1 METERETE
9 AREKAPKTWEMLAKL
24 AAAGDAKALEAYV
37 DGIGPSEAFRAI
49 LRLDPEEREKVLTT
63 LSPED
68 AADLIEEIPDEHASD
83 LIERLPAKQAAS
95 ILSEMDVD
103 DQVDVIGDMHDDD
116 AEAILAEMTPEDAA
130 HIRRLIRYDPE
141 VAGGL
146 MSTDYLAYR
155 ESVLVGDVIDDLSKR
170 ADEREEPEHDAHVYA
185 VSRSGKLIGV
195 LDLRDLVLAR
205 RSTPLAAILKSSLF
219 VRAEAPLDEL
229 EAFFDRYDFQAVP
242 VVDERQGLVGV
253 VGRDEVAEA
262 IANRSQEEYA
272 KSKGIIGGDE
282 IRSLPVLTR
291 ARRRLSW
298 LSLNIVLNI
307 MAASVIA
314 MYFDTLSAAIALAV
328 FLPIVS
334 DMSGC
339 SGNQAVAVSM
349 RELSLGIVKPYEVL
363 RVWIQEIKVGVLNGI
378 TLGILLGVVAWLWK
392 DNYWLGLVVGS
403 ALAINTM
410 VAVSLG
416 GTVPLVLKRF
426 GVDPAVASGPIL
438 TTVTD
443 MCGFFLVLSLATLV
457 LPQLAGV

>member
-1 METERETE
+1 METQSETE
-9 AREKAPKTWEMLAKL
+9 VPEKAPKTWEMLAKL
-24 AAAGDAKALEAYV
+24 AAAGNAKALEVYV
-37 DGIGPSEAFRAI
+37 DHIGPSEAFRAI
-49 LRLDPEEREKVLTT
+49 LRLGPEDREKVLTT
-63 LSPED
+63 LSPEE

-83 LIERLPAKQAAS
+83 LIEQLPAKQAAS

-103 DQVDVIGDMHDDD
+103 DQVDVIGDMHDED
-116 AEAILAEMTPEDAA
+116 AEAILAEMAPEDAA
-130 HIRRLIRYDPE
+130 HVRRLIRYDPE

-146 MSTDYLAYR
+146 MSTAYLAYG
-155 ESVLVGDVIDDLSKR
+155 ESVLVGDVINDLSKR
-170 ADEREEPEHDAHVYA
+170 ADEREETEHDAHVYV
-185 VSRSGKLIGV
+185 VSPSGKLIGV

-205 RSTPLAAILKSSLF
+205 RTTPLAAILKSSLF

-229 EAFFDRYDFQAVP
+229 EAFFDRYAFQAVP
-242 VVDERQGLVGV
+242 VVDEGQQLVGV

-262 IANRSQEEYA
+262 ITNRSHEEFA

-307 MAASVIA
+307 AAASVITL
-314 MYFDTLSAAIALAV
+314 YFDTLSAAIALAV

-349 RELSLGIVKPYEVL
+349 RELSLGIVKPFEVL
-363 RVWIQEIKVGVLNGI
+363 RVWIQEIKVGMLNGLV
-378 TLGILLGVVAWLWK
+378 LGILLGVVAWLWK
-392 DNYWLGLVVGS
+392 DNVWLGLVVGG

-457 LPQLAGV
+457 LPKLAGV

>member
-1 METERETE
+1 MEPDADAVEDQIE
-9 AREKAPKTWEMLAKL
+9 TWEMLAKL
-24 AAAGDAKALEAYV
+24 ADAGDAKGLESYV
-37 DGIGPSEAFRAI
+37 DHIGPSEAFRAI
-49 LRLDPEEREKVLTT
+49 LRLDPEKREKVLTT
-63 LSPED
+63 LSPEE

-83 LIERLPAKQAAS
+83 LIEQLPAKEAAS

-103 DQVDVIGDMHDDD
+103 DQVDVIADMHEED
-116 AEAILAEMTPEDAA
+116 AEAILAEMAPEDAA
-130 HIRRLIRYDPE
+130 DVRRLIRYDPD

-146 MSTDYLAYR
+146 MSTDYLAYG
-155 ESVLVGDVIDDLSKR
+155 ETALVGDVIGDLSKR
-170 ADEREEPEHDAHVYA
+170 ADEREESEHDAHVYV
-185 VSRSGKLIGV
+185 VSASGKLVGV

-205 RSTPLAAILKSSLF
+205 RTTPLAAILKSSLF
-219 VRAEAPLDEL
+219 VRAEATLDEL
-229 EAFFDRYDFQAVP
+229 ETFFERYAFHAVP
-242 VVDERQGLVGV
+242 VVDERQDLVGV

-262 IANRSQEEYA
+262 IANRADEEYA

-291 ARRRLSW
+291 SRRRLSW

-307 MAASVIA
+307 IAASVIA
-314 MYFDTLSAAIALAV
+314 LYFDTLSAAIALAV

-349 RELSLGIVKPYEVL
+349 RELSLGIVKPFEVL
-363 RVWIQEIKVGVLNGI
+363 RVWVQEIKVGVLNGI
-378 TLGILLGVVAWLWK
+378 ALGLLLGMVAWLWK
-392 DNYWLGLVVGS
+392 DNVWLGLVVGT
-403 ALAINTM
+403 ALALNTL

-416 GTVPLVLKRF
+416 GTVPLLLKRL

-457 LPQLAGV
+457 LPRLAGV

>member
-1 METERETE
+1 MEPDADAVEDQIE
-9 AREKAPKTWEMLAKL
+9 TWEMLAKL
-24 AAAGDAKALEAYV
+24 ADAGDAKGLESYV
-37 DGIGPSEAFRAI
+37 DHIGPSEAFRAI
-49 LRLDPEEREKVLTT
+49 LRLDPEKREKVLTT
-63 LSPED
+63 LSPEE

-83 LIERLPAKQAAS
+83 LIEQLPAKEAAS

-103 DQVDVIGDMHDDD
+103 DQVDVIADMYEED
-116 AEAILAEMTPEDAA
+116 AEAILAEMAPEDAA
-130 HIRRLIRYDPE
+130 DVRRLIRYDPD

-146 MSTDYLAYR
+146 MSTDYLAYG
-155 ESVLVGDVIDDLSKR
+155 ETALVGDVIGDLSKR
-170 ADEREEPEHDAHVYA
+170 ADEREESEHDAHVYV
-185 VSRSGKLIGV
+185 VSASGKLVGV

-205 RSTPLAAILKSSLF
+205 RTTPLAAILKSSLF
-219 VRAEAPLDEL
+219 VRAEATLDEL
-229 EAFFDRYDFQAVP
+229 ETFFERYAFHAVP
-242 VVDERQGLVGV
+242 VVDERQDLVGV

-262 IANRSQEEYA
+262 IANRADEEYA

-291 ARRRLSW
+291 SRRRLSW

-307 MAASVIA
+307 IAASVIA
-314 MYFDTLSAAIALAV
+314 LYFDTLSAAIALAV

-349 RELSLGIVKPYEVL
+349 RELSLGIVKPFEVL
-363 RVWIQEIKVGVLNGI
+363 RVWVQEIKVGVLNGI
-378 TLGILLGVVAWLWK
+378 ALGLLLGMVAWLWK
-392 DNYWLGLVVGS
+392 DNVWLGLVVGT
-403 ALAINTM
+403 ALALNTL

-416 GTVPLVLKRF
+416 GTVPLLLKRL
-426 GVDPAVASGPIL
+426 GVAPAVASGPIL

-457 LPQLAGV
+457 LPRLAGV

>member
-1 METERETE
+1 METENELQER
-9 AREKAPKTWEMLAKL
+9 APETWEILAKL
-24 AAAGDAKALEAYV
+24 AAAGDAKGLEAYV

-49 LRLDPEEREKVLTT
+49 LRLEPEKREKVLTT
-63 LSPED
+63 LSPEE

-83 LIERLPAKQAAS
+83 LIEQLPAKEAAS

-103 DQVDVIGDMHDDD
+103 DQVDVIADMHEED
-116 AEAILAEMTPEDAA
+116 AEAILAEMAPEDAA
-130 HIRRLIRYDPE
+130 DVRRLIRYAPD

-146 MSTDYLAYR
+146 MSTDYLAYG
-155 ESVLVGDVIDDLSKR
+155 ETALVGDIINDLSKR
-170 ADEREEPEHDAHVYA
+170 ADEREESEHDAHVYA
-185 VSRSGKLIGV
+185 ISAAGKLIGV

-205 RSTPLAAILKSSLF
+205 RTTPLAAILKSSLF
-219 VRAEAPLDEL
+219 VRAEATLDEL
-229 EAFFDRYDFQAVP
+229 ETFFDRYDFHAVP
-242 VVDERQGLVGV
+242 VVDERQELVGV

-262 IANRSQEEYA
+262 IANRAEAEYA

-291 ARRRLSW
+291 SRRRLSW

-314 MYFDTLSAAIALAV
+314 LYFDTLSAAIALAV

-349 RELSLGIVKPYEVL
+349 RELSLGIVKPFEVV
-363 RVWIQEIKVGVLNGI
+363 RVWIQEIKVGVLNGV
-378 TLGILLGVVAWLWK
+378 TLGVLLGVVAWLWK
-392 DNYWLGLVVGS
+392 DNYWLGLVVGA

-416 GTVPLVLKRF
+416 GTVPLLLKRF
-426 GVDPAVASGPIL
+426 GFDPAIGSGPIL

-457 LPQLAGV
+457 LPKLAGV

>member
-1 METERETE
+1 METDIDLQ
-9 AREKAPKTWEMLAKL
+9 EKEQETWERLAKL
-24 AAAGDAKALEAYV
+24 AAAGDAKRLEAYV
-37 DGIGPSEAFRAI
+37 DQIGPSEAFRAL
-49 LRLDPEEREKVLTT
+49 LRLDPEEREKILTT
-63 LSPED
+63 LSPEE
-68 AADLIEEIPDEHASD
+68 AAGLIEEIPDEHASD
-83 LIERLPAKQAAS
+83 LIEQLPAKDAAS

-103 DQVDVIGDMHDDD
+103 DQVDVIGDMHEAD
-116 AEAILAEMTPEDAA
+116 AEAILAEMAPEDAA
-130 HIRRLIRYDPE
+130 DVRRLIRYDPD

-146 MSTDYLAYR
+146 MSTDYLAYG
-155 ESVLVGDVIDDLSKR
+155 ETALVGDVIDDLSKR
-170 ADEREEPEHDAHVYA
+170 AEEREEAEHEAHVYV
-185 VSRSGKLIGV
+185 VSASDKLIGV

-205 RSTPLAAILKSSLF
+205 RTTPLAVILKSSLY
-219 VRAEAPLDEL
+219 VRAEATLDEL
-229 EAFFDRYDFQAVP
+229 ETFFERHPFHAVP
-242 VVDERQGLVGV
+242 VVDEHQELVGV

-262 IANRSQEEYA
+262 LANRADAEYL

-282 IRSLPVLTR
+282 IRSLPLLTR
-291 ARRRLSW
+291 STRRLSW

-307 MAASVIA
+307 IAASVIA
-314 MYFDTLSAAIALAV
+314 FYFDTLSAAIALAV

-349 RELSLGIVKPYEVL
+349 RELSLGIVKPFEVL
-363 RVWIQEIKVGVLNGI
+363 RVWLQEIQVGVLNGI
-378 TLGILLGVVAWLWK
+378 ALGVLLGLVAWLWK
-392 DNYWLGLVVGS
+392 GNPWLGAVVGG
-403 ALAINTM
+403 ALAINTV

-416 GTVPLVLKRF
+416 GTVPLMLKRM

>member
-1 METERETE
+1 METEIDLQ
-9 AREKAPKTWEMLAKL
+9 EKQPETWEMLAKL
-24 AAAGDAKALEAYV
+24 AAAGDAKGLEAYV
-37 DGIGPSEAFRAI
+37 DRIGPSEAFRAI
-49 LRLDPEEREKVLTT
+49 LRLEPDEREQVLTT
-63 LSPED
+63 LSPQE

-83 LIERLPAKQAAS
+83 LIEQLPAKEAAS
-95 ILSEMDVD
+95 IISEMDVD
-103 DQVDVIGDMHDDD
+103 DQVDVIADMRETD
-116 AEAILAEMTPEDAA
+116 AEAILAEMAPEDAA
-130 HIRRLIRYDPE
+130 DVRRLIRYDPD

-146 MSTDYLAYR
+146 MSTDYLAYG
-155 ESVLVGDVIDDLSKR
+155 ETALVGDVIDDLSKR
-170 ADEREEPEHDAHVYA
+170 AEEREEAEHEAHVYV
-185 VSRSGKLIGV
+185 VSASGKLLGV

-205 RSTPLAAILKSSLF
+205 RTTPLASILKSSLF
-219 VRAEAPLDEL
+219 VRAEATLDEL
-229 EAFFDRYDFQAVP
+229 ETFFERYAFHAVP

-262 IANRSQEEYA
+262 IANRADAEFL

-291 ARRRLSW
+291 SRRRLSW

-307 MAASVIA
+307 IAASVITL
-314 MYFDTLSAAIALAV
+314 YFDTLSAVIALAV

-349 RELSLGIVKPYEVL
+349 RELALGIVKPFEVL
-363 RVWIQEIKVGVLNGI
+363 RVWIQEIKVGVLNGVA
-378 TLGILLGVVAWLWK
+378 LGILLGFAAWLWK
-392 DNYWLGLVVGS
+392 GNAWLGVVVGG

-416 GTVPLVLKRF
+416 GTVPLMLKRM
-426 GVDPAVASGPIL
+426 GIDPAIASGPIL

-443 MCGFFLVLSLATLV
+443 MCGFFLVLSLATLM
-457 LPQLAGV
+457 LPRLVGV

>member
-1 METERETE
+1 MEAEPQTDL
-9 AREKAPKTWEMLAKL
+9 REKVPKTWEVLDRL
-24 AAAGDAKALEAYV
+24 AAAGDAKTLEAYV
-37 DGIGPSEAFRAI
+37 DSIGPSEAFRAI
-49 LRLDPEEREKVLTT
+49 LRLAPDARERVLTT
-63 LSPED
+63 LSPEE

-83 LIERLPAKQAAS
+83 LIEQLPAKQAAS

-103 DQVDVIGDMHDDD
+103 DQVDVIGDMHEDN
-116 AEAILAEMTPEDAA
+116 AEAILAEMTPEEAA
-130 HIRRLIRYDPE
+130 HVRRLIRYDPD

-146 MSTDYLAYR
+146 MSTDYLAYA
-155 ESVLVGDVIDDLSKR
+155 ESVLVGDVINDLSKR
-170 ADEREEPEHDAHVYA
+170 ADERDDTEHDAHVYA
-185 VSRSGKLIGV
+185 VSPSGKLIGV

-205 RSTPLAAILKSSLF
+205 RTTPLAAILKPSLF
-219 VRAEAPLDEL
+219 VRAEASLDEL
-229 EAFFDRYDFQAVP
+229 EAFLDRYAFQAVP
-242 VVDERQGLVGV
+242 VVDEHQGLVGV

-262 IANRSQEEYA
+262 IANRAQEEYA

-349 RELSLGIVKPYEVL
+349 RELSLGIVKPYEVV

-392 DNYWLGLVVGS
+392 DNYWLGLVVGA
-403 ALAINTM
+403 ALSLNTM

>member
-1 METERETE
+1 MANEDTIES
-9 AREKAPKTWEMLAKL
+9 REKSPKTWELLAKL
-24 AAAGDAKALEAYV
+24 AAAGDTKTLEAYV
-37 DGIGPSEAFRAI
+37 DSIGPSEAFRAL
-49 LRLDPEEREKVLTT
+49 LRLEPEDREKVLTT
-63 LSPED
+63 LSPEE

-103 DQVDVIGDMHDDD
+103 DQVDVIADMHDDD

-130 HIRRLIRYDPE
+130 HVRRLIRYDPD

-146 MSTDYLAYR
+146 MSTDYLAYG
-155 ESVLVGDVIDDLSKR
+155 ESALVGDVINDLSKR
-170 ADEREEPEHDAHVYA
+170 AEEREEPEHDAHVYV
-185 VSRSGKLIGV
+185 VSITGKLIGV

-205 RSTPLAAILKSSLF
+205 RSTPLASILKSSLF
-219 VRAEAPLDEL
+219 VRAGATLDEL
-229 EAFFDRYDFQAVP
+229 ETFFDRHDFQAVP
-242 VVDERQGLVGV
+242 VIDAHQELVGV

-282 IRSLPVLTR
+282 IRSLPLLTR

-307 MAASVIA
+307 VAASVIA
-314 MYFDTLSAAIALAV
+314 LYFDTLSAAIALAV

-349 RELSLGIVKPYEVL
+349 RELSLGIVKPFEVL
-363 RVWIQEIKVGVLNGI
+363 RVWVQEIKVGVLNGI

-416 GTVPLVLKRF
+416 GTVPLVLKRI

>member
-1 METERETE
+1 MAMEPDADAVEDQIE
-9 AREKAPKTWEMLAKL
+9 TWEMLAKL
-24 AAAGDAKALEAYV
+24 ADAGDAKGLESYV
-37 DGIGPSEAFRAI
+37 DHIGPSEAFRAI
-49 LRLDPEEREKVLTT
+49 LRLDPEKREKVLTT
-63 LSPED
+63 LSPEE

-83 LIERLPAKQAAS
+83 LIEQLPAKEAAS

-103 DQVDVIGDMHDDD
+103 DQVDVIADMHEED
-116 AEAILAEMTPEDAA
+116 AEAILAEMAPEDAA
-130 HIRRLIRYDPE
+130 DVRRLIRYDPD

-146 MSTDYLAYR
+146 MSTDYLAYG
-155 ESVLVGDVIDDLSKR
+155 ETALVGDVIGDLSKR
-170 ADEREEPEHDAHVYA
+170 ADEREESEHDAHVYV
-185 VSRSGKLIGV
+185 VSASGKLVGV

-205 RSTPLAAILKSSLF
+205 RTTPLAAILKSSLF
-219 VRAEAPLDEL
+219 VRAEATLDEL
-229 EAFFDRYDFQAVP
+229 ETFFERYAFHAVP
-242 VVDERQGLVGV
+242 VVDERQDLVGV

-262 IANRSQEEYA
+262 IANRADEEYA

-291 ARRRLSW
+291 SRRRLSW

-307 MAASVIA
+307 IAASVIA
-314 MYFDTLSAAIALAV
+314 LYFDTLSAAIALAV

-349 RELSLGIVKPYEVL
+349 RELSLGIVKPFEVL
-363 RVWIQEIKVGVLNGI
+363 RVWVQEIKVGVLNGI
-378 TLGILLGVVAWLWK
+378 ALGLLLGMVAWLWK
-392 DNYWLGLVVGS
+392 DNVWLGLVVGT
-403 ALAINTM
+403 ALALNTL

-416 GTVPLVLKRF
+416 GTVPLLLKRL

-457 LPQLAGV
+457 LPRLAGV

>member
-1 METERETE
+1 METDADVAEDQIE
-9 AREKAPKTWEMLAKL
+9 TWEMLAKL
-24 AAAGDAKALEAYV
+24 ADAGDAKGLEAYV
-37 DGIGPSEAFRAI
+37 DRIGPSEAFRAI
-49 LRLDPEEREKVLTT
+49 LRLDPEKREKVLTT
-63 LSPED
+63 LSPEE

-83 LIERLPAKQAAS
+83 LIEQLPAKEAAS

-103 DQVDVIGDMHDDD
+103 DQVDVIADMHEED
-116 AEAILAEMTPEDAA
+116 AEAILAEMAPEDAA
-130 HIRRLIRYDPE
+130 DVRRLIRYDPD

-155 ESVLVGDVIDDLSKR
+155 ETALVGDVIDDLSKR
-170 ADEREEPEHDAHVYA
+170 ADEREESEHEAHVYV
-185 VSRSGKLIGV
+185 VSAAGKLIGV

-205 RSTPLAAILKSSLF
+205 RTTPLAAILKSSLF
-219 VRAEAPLDEL
+219 VRAEATLDEL
-229 EAFFDRYDFQAVP
+229 ETFFERYAFQAVP
-242 VVDERQGLVGV
+242 VVDERQELVGV

-262 IANRSQEEYA
+262 IANRADEEFA

-282 IRSLPVLTR
+282 IRSLPLLTR
-291 ARRRLSW
+291 SRRRLSW

-307 MAASVIA
+307 IAASVIA
-314 MYFDTLSAAIALAV
+314 LYFDTLSAAIALAV

-349 RELSLGIVKPYEVL
+349 RELSLGIVKPFEVL
-363 RVWIQEIKVGVLNGI
+363 RVWVQEIKVGVLNGI
-378 TLGILLGVVAWLWK
+378 ALGLLLGMVAWLWK
-392 DNYWLGLVVGS
+392 DNVWLGLVVGA
-403 ALAINTM
+403 ALALNTL

-416 GTVPLVLKRF
+416 GTVPLLLKRF

-457 LPQLAGV
+457 LPRLAGV

>member
-1 METERETE
+1 METEIDLQ
-9 AREKAPKTWEMLAKL
+9 EKELETWELLAKL
-24 AAAGDAKALEAYV
+24 TASGDAKRLEAYV
-37 DGIGPSEAFRAI
+37 EQIGPSEAFRAL

-63 LSPED
+63 LSPEE
-68 AADLIEEIPDEHASD
+68 AAGLIEEIPDEHASD
-83 LIERLPAKQAAS
+83 LIEQLPAKDAAS

-103 DQVDVIGDMHDDD
+103 DQVDVIGDMHEED
-116 AEAILAEMTPEDAA
+116 AEAILAEMAPEDAA
-130 HIRRLIRYDPE
+130 DVRRLIRYDPD

-146 MSTDYLAYR
+146 MSTDYLAYG
-155 ESVLVGDVIDDLSKR
+155 EAALVGDVIDDLSKR
-170 ADEREEPEHDAHVYA
+170 AEERDEAEHEAHVYV
-185 VSRSGKLIGV
+185 VSASRKLIGV

-205 RSTPLAAILKSSLF
+205 RTTPLAAILKSSLY
-219 VRAEAPLDEL
+219 VRAEATLDEL
-229 EAFFDRYDFQAVP
+229 ETFFERHPFHAVP
-242 VVDERQGLVGV
+242 VVDEHQELVGV

-262 IANRSQEEYA
+262 AANRADAEYL

-291 ARRRLSW
+291 SGRRLSW

-307 MAASVIA
+307 IAASVIA
-314 MYFDTLSAAIALAV
+314 LYFDTLSAAIALAV

-349 RELSLGIVKPYEVL
+349 RELSLGIVKPFEVL
-363 RVWIQEIKVGVLNGI
+363 RVWLQEIQVGVLNGVA
-378 TLGILLGVVAWLWK
+378 LGVLLGVVAWLWK
-392 DNYWLGLVVGS
+392 GNPWLGGVVGG
-403 ALAINTM
+403 ALAINTL

-416 GTVPLVLKRF
+416 GTVPLLLKRM
-426 GVDPAVASGPIL
+426 GIDPAVASGPIL

>member
-1 METERETE
+1 MAMENKTEVAE
-9 AREKAPKTWEMLAKL
+9 AQVETWEMLAKL
-24 AAAGDAKALEAYV
+24 AVAGDAKGLEAYV
-37 DGIGPSEAFRAI
+37 GQIGPSEAFRAI
-49 LRLDPEEREKVLTT
+49 LRLGPEEREKVLTT
-63 LSPED
+63 LSPEE

-83 LIERLPAKQAAS
+83 LIEQLPAKNAAS

-103 DQVDVIGDMHDDD
+103 DQVDVIADMHEAD

-130 HIRRLIRYDPE
+130 DVRRLIRYDPD

-146 MSTDYLAYR
+146 MSTDYLAYG
-155 ESVLVGDVIDDLSKR
+155 ENALVGDVIDDLSKR
-170 ADEREEPEHDAHVYA
+170 ADERDETEHDAHVYV
-185 VSRSGKLIGV
+185 VSASGKLVGV

-205 RSTPLAAILKSSLF
+205 RTTPLAAILKSSLF
-219 VRAEAPLDEL
+219 VRAEATLDEL
-229 EAFFDRYDFQAVP
+229 ETFFERYAFHAVP
-242 VVDERQGLVGV
+242 VVDERQELVGV

-262 IANRSQEEYA
+262 IANRADEEYA

-282 IRSLPVLTR
+282 IRSLPLLTR
-291 ARRRLSW
+291 SRRRLSW

-307 MAASVIA
+307 LAASVIA
-314 MYFDTLSAAIALAV
+314 LYFDTLSAAIALAV

-349 RELSLGIVKPYEVL
+349 RELSLGIVKPFEVA
-363 RVWIQEIKVGVLNGI
+363 RVWIQEIQVGVLNGFA
-378 TLGILLGVVAWLWK
+378 LGILLGLVAWLWK
-392 DNYWLGLVVGS
+392 GNAWLGLVVGG
-403 ALAINTM
+403 ALAINTL

-416 GTVPLVLKRF
+416 GTVPLLLKRM

-443 MCGFFLVLSLATLV
+443 MCGFFLVLSLATMV
-457 LPQLAGV
+457 LPKLAGV